1 MDRVYESGASVTP
14 PTPPAIPSTGYPSK
28 GNPAGGVMPTVPG
41 PYMFHQL
48 VEEIMAVIS
57 AAGIAADAT
66 VLTQLLTSLRS
77 RGVVQQSKL
86 NAVSASVAGNALTVG
101 MQPCAMDIR
110 NAALTNGTPNTRIIP
125 AALSLTVPAGAT
137 LGTANATAARLA
149 LLAIDNAGTVELAIA
164 NTEGGL
170 TFDETGLISTTAIT
184 NASNSASVVYS
195 AAARANVPYRL
206 VGYVDITEATAG
218 TWATAPTVVQGNGG
232 NAMPSG
238 IASVLVGASFICIQ
252 LVGGVMIQ
260 AAFMVSSATADVTWT
275 YPVAFKRKVFGV
287 VGNQNNNPS
296 ASILVSAVPT
306 NLVSCGLGSYVS
318 NTGARSAATQI
329 AAIAIG
335 I

>member
-1 MDRVYESGASVTP
+1 MDRTSAPGHVNHLFVSEDAATNRP
-14 PTPPAIPSTGYPSK
+14 PTELVPADF
-28 GNPAGGVMPTVPG
+28 NAW
-41 PYMFHQL
+41 Q
-48 VEEIMAVIS
+48 EELMAIIE
-57 AAGIAADAT
+57 AAGIAPSALNFT
-66 VLTQLLTSLRS
+66 QVLAALRS

-101 MQPCAMDIR
+101 MQPCAMDFR

-206 VGYVDITEATAG
+206 VGYVDITEAAAG

-260 AAFMVSSATADVTWT
+260 IAQMVTSAVADTTWT
-275 YPVAFKRKVFGV
+275 YPVTFKRKVFGAF
-287 VGNQNNNPS
+287 GTLNNSPT
-296 ASILVSAVPT
+296 ASLVVSAIPGPLAT
-306 NLVSCGLGSYVS
+306 CTLGCFTSS
-318 NTGARSAATQI
+318 TGVRSAATQI
-329 AAIAIG
+329 AAIAVG